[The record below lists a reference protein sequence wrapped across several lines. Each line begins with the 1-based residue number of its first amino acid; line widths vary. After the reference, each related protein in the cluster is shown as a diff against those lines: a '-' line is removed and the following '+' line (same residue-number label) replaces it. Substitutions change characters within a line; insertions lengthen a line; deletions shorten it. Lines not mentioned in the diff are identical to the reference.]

1 MSMIDQV
8 MLVGLFVLFALALWL
23 EHKERVRDA
32 AELAED
38 RDIQRVCRYLREQ
51 SRISETVSTCRY
63 LSDSDRAN
71 ERYASAVLEETAE
84 ETAEELA
91 EGAHKRVRVAS

>member
-8 MLVGLFVLFALALWL
+8 MLAGLFILVVIALWL
-23 EHKERVRDA
+23 EHKERVLDA

-51 SRISETVSTCRY
+51 SRIAETVSTCRY
-63 LSDSDRAN
+63 LSESDRAS
-71 ERYASAVLEETAE
+71 ERYASAVLE